1 MSQENVEIVRRAFE
15 AFAEDDLGGM
25 LDLVADDLITIRPD
39 PDGATYHGKEGF
51 LQATADWIEGFQ
63 DWTATPRQFID
74 ANDYV
79 LVSVHQTARGEGSG
93 VPVESEFWFL
103 FFVRE
108 TKIAQVSFHPR
119 EAEAFRLA
127 GLER

>member
-74 ANDYV
+74 ANDHV

-103 FFVRE
+103 FLVRE